1 MDAFVIK
8 RGDTS
13 PAIRF
18 ALKPVT
24 NDIGGSLVQFQMRS
38 RSGVVIV
45 DQPALIVSD
54 IPPVVQYNWTAPDTE
69 TPGVFDAEF
78 RVTYADG
85 AIETFPNIGFIS
97 VRIGADVR

>member
-18 ALKPVT
+18 AMKPVT
-24 NDIGGSLVQFQMRS
+24 NDIGGSLVQFQMRG
-38 RSGVVIV
+38 RDGTLLV
-45 DQPALIVSD
+45 DQPATIVSGL
-54 IPPVVQYNWTAPDTE
+54 PPVVQYNWTAPDTE
-69 TPGVFDAEF
+69 TAGVFDAEF

-85 AIETFPNIGFIS
+85 GIETFPNSGFIP
-97 VRIGADVR
+97 VRIGEDVR

>member
-54 IPPVVQYNWTAPDTE
+54 LPPVVQFNWRAVDTE
-69 TPGVFDAEF
+69 TAGVFEAEF
-78 RVTYADG
+78 RITYADG
-85 AIETFPNIGFIS
+85 GIETFPNSGFIP
-97 VRIGADVR
+97 VRVGEDVR

>member
-54 IPPVVQYNWTAPDTE
+54 LPPVVQYNWVAPDTD
-69 TPGVFDAEF
+69 TAGVFEAEF
-78 RVTYADG
+78 RITYADG
-85 AIETFPNIGFIS
+85 GIETFPNSGFIP
-97 VRIGADVR
+97 VRIGDDVR

>member
-1 MDAFVIK
+1 MDTFVIK

-18 ALKPVT
+18 ALKPAT

-38 RSGVVIV
+38 RTGTLIV
-45 DQPALIVSD
+45 DEPATIVSD
-54 IPPVVQYNWTAPDTE
+54 LPPIVQYVWTAPDTDNAGIFE
-69 TPGVFDAEF
+69 AEF

-85 AIETFPNIGFIS
+85 GIETFPNSGFIA
-97 VRIGADVR
+97 VRIGEDVR